1 MRANARTRV
10 TDMERPA
17 VKQEMADILIA
28 CAKSRQTITY
38 GGLCD
43 RLTTVTLDPGT
54 FIFSH
59 LLREM
64 CADEAARGHGPL
76 CALVVSK
83 ATGMPSAGYFARDII
98 EMSGPESL
106 EAFWRAELAD
116 VFTRW
121 ADDEEDGACIS

>member
-17 VKQEMADILIA
+17 VKQEMAAVLIA
-28 CAKSRQTITY
+28 CAKEGRTITY

-43 RLTTVTLDPGT
+43 QLTTVTLDPGT

-64 CADEAARGHGPL
+64 CAEEAAKGHGPL

-83 ATGMPSAGYFARDII
+83 ATGMPSAGYFAREII
-98 EMSGPESL
+98 EVSGPDSL
-106 EAFWRAELAD
+106 DAFWRAELAE
-116 VFTRW
+116 VFARW
-121 ADDEEDGACIS
+121 SNDEEAGACIS